1 MKISIIT
8 ATFNSEKFI
17 NNCLHSIEAQS
28 YDNIEHIVIDGN
40 STDQT
45 LSLLKLK
52 RNQIKELISEPDR
65 GVYDAMNKGIKLAT
79 GEIIG
84 FLNSDDFYVNNKI
97 LSKVVSVFKNNPSI
111 DACYSDLIYTDQ
123 VDTSKSVRYW
133 RSGKFKIGSFSKGWA
148 PPHPTFF
155 ARRSVYERYGLFD
168 LDYRFAS
175 DNDIMMRFMEV
186 HKVKTEYFPEVW
198 VKMRLGGTTNK
209 SLKNIY
215 LGNLEILK
223 ALSKNGLPVNIMSFF
238 FKKIILR
245 LSQRLI
251 INFKSLYKSENIN

>member
-17 NNCLHSIEAQS
+17 NYCLHSIETQN
-28 YDNIEHIVIDGN
+28 YDNIEHIVIDGG

-45 LSLLKLK
+45 LSILQLK

-79 GEIIG
+79 GEVIG
-84 FLNSDDFYVNNKI
+84 FLNSDDFYVNKKI
-97 LSKVVSVFKNNPSI
+97 LSKVASIFSNNSSI

-123 VDTSKSVRYW
+123 VDTSKTARYW
-133 RSGKFKIGSFSKGWA
+133 RSDKFKPGYFSKGWA

-155 ARRSVYERYGLFD
+155 ARRSVYERYGLFN
-168 LDYRFAS
+168 LDYHFAS
-175 DNDIMMRFMEV
+175 DNDLMMRFMEV
-186 HKVKTEYFPEVW
+186 HKIKTEYFPEVW
-198 VKMRLGGTTNK
+198 VKMRLGGATNNN
-209 SLKNIY
+209 LKNIY

-223 ALSKNGLPVNIMSFF
+223 ALNKNGLSVNIISFFLNKIIMRFRQRLKVNYKFF
-238 FKKIILR
+238 FKDK
-245 LSQRLI
+245 
-251 INFKSLYKSENIN
+251 NIN